1 MALAVGGHHVQM
13 GVVGVVGAVEHRKVR
28 PPRLVLRRVPL
39 RPTLQVPDRLATVV
53 RNPDELVANGT
64 LEAEPVTVV

>member
-28 PPRLVLRRVPL
+28 PTRLVRRRVPL